1 MDNYFSSPYLFNDL
15 ATKHC
20 QTLHEGDAI
29 GLRAPENNKHDDLQV
44 RTRGDLTAIQLRD
57 KCNIHM
63 LTNIHDV
70 LADSNFCNYNR
81 KAIKLQTVADSKHH
95 MGYVDKGDRMTNSN
109 SINHCTWKWTQ
120 KLFFHLSNLAILNSY
135 ILLLLSSCG

>member
-1 MDNYFSSPYLFNDL
+1 MPQDL
-15 ATKHC
+15 GSQKM
-20 QTLHEGDAI
+20 TL
-29 GLRAPENNKHDDLQV
+29 KHDDLQV
-44 RTRGDLTAIQLRD
+44 WTRGNLTAIQLRD

-70 LADSNFCNYNR
+70 LADGNFCNNNR

-109 SINHCTWKWTQ
+109 SINDCTWKWTQ
-120 KLFFHLSNLAILNSY
+120 KLFFHLLNLATLNSY
-135 ILLLLSSCG
+135 ILLLLSSCGGKKILHTDFQ